1 MLPTTQQASIK
12 AKQLRQSMTPA
23 EALLWAKVRNN
34 QLGVKFRRQTPIG
47 HYIADFYCHELKL
60 IIELDGHHHQEQVE
74 YDHIRTDYFQ
84 AQGITLMRFWNEALS
99 LNIEVVISEI
109 MNKIKILQAL
119 TLTLSPRER
128 E

>member
-1 MLPTTQQASIK
+1 MLPTTQQATIK

-60 IIELDGHHHQEQVE
+60 IIELDGQQHQQQTE
-74 YDHIRTDYFQ
+74 YDRIRTDYFQ
-84 AQGITLMRFWNEALS
+84 AQSITLMRFWNEALS
-99 LNIEVVISEI
+99 SKFEAVMNEI
-109 MNKIKILQAL
+109 VSKINALKSL